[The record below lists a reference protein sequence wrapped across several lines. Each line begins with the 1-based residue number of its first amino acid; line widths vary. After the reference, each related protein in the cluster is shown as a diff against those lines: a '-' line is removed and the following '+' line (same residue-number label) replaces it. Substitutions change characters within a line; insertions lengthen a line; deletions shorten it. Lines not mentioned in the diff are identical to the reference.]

1 MEMADL
7 GGRKE
12 ALSEWVGLKLPKSR
26 RSLAAVVPGDGPG
39 AVAVI
44 LFIYFF
50 FFFGE
55 ERILLTD
62 GDRLLVF

>member
-26 RSLAAVVPGDGPG
+26 RSLAAVAPGERTD

-44 LFIYFF
+44 FF
-50 FFFGE
+50 FFFLRRENLIG
-55 ERILLTD
+55 RW
-62 GDRLLVF
+62 G